1 MSGRAG
7 ASAQREHQRRKA
19 KREAGVR
26 ERHPRLGGVILA
38 LQNAPQHET
47 SWSRGAGG
55 EQLVEQA
62 LTKRCPNVTILH
74 DRAIPGSRANIDHIA
89 VTTTGV
95 SSLSLATFELRRDE
109 RLMNS
114 VDVETFGTR
123 KSDAL
128 NPWRGDTRLLSL
140 KIAGRDK
147 TGLVDSL
154 AKQVDLVS
162 AAIADVDSLVP
173 VRGCFCF
180 VDSELP
186 VLGTPSI
193 HGFTIFGRK
202 GLAKQ
207 LNASGALPADRT
219 ATLAAAL
226 AERFPSA

>member
-1 MSGRAG
+1 MIDGATGAAYPPRMPEPADISGRAG

-19 KREAGVR
+19 TREAGVR

-38 LQNAPQHET
+38 LQDAPQHET

-62 LTKRCPNVTILH
+62 LTKRCPHVTVLH
-74 DRAIPGSRANIDHIA
+74 DRRIPGSRANIDHIA
-89 VTTTGV
+89 VTATGV
-95 SSLSLATFELRRDE
+95 WVIDTKRYTGKVQITKPL
-109 RLMNS
+109 
-114 VDVETFGTR
+114 FGKPT
-123 KSDAL
+123 
-128 NPWRGDTRLLSL
+128 L

-147 TGLVDSL
+147 TRLVDGL
-154 AKQVDLVS
+154 AKQVDLVT
-162 AAIADVDSLVP
+162 AAAADVDCAVP
-173 VRGCFCF
+173 VHGCFCF

-186 VLGTPSI
+186 LLGTPSI

-207 LNASGALPADRT
+207 LNATGALPADRS
-219 ATLAAAL
+219 AMLAAAL